1 MPVEGHVVDP
11 VYVFDQLAIPV
22 GSKVLGH
29 VTRVNEL
36 SRKQRALTIANGDF
50 TPLRKA
56 HLGFD
61 TLVLKDGRQLP
72 LDAVVSREIPNILHL
87 TAGEQADKKKGGVSG
102 ALEQARQEVKTREQR
117 TVKEMT
123 APDRVQRLR
132 RRSRPSSPI
141 TSNRSPLVRSS
152 PPNSGV
158 LWN

>member
-29 VTRVNEL
+29 VTQVDEL

-50 TPLRKA
+50 TPIRRA
-56 HLGFD
+56 QLGFD

-72 LDAVVSREIPNILHL
+72 LDAVVSQGIPNILHL

-102 ALEQARQEVKTREQR
+102 AVEQARQEVKTREQR

-123 APDRVQRLR
+123 ARTECSVLG
-132 RRSRPSSPI
+132 RRSRPSSPT